1 MSMNVKRIKMN
12 ANRSVSTLSEATTVT
27 ASSDILSRQTENP
40 ARKVIRIST
49 CLRAVNSVVI

>member
-12 ANRSVSTLSEATTVT
+12 VNRSVSTLSEATTVT

-40 ARKVIRIST
+40 ARKVISHFYVPT
-49 CLRAVNSVVI
+49 CSK